1 MKIGAFGE
9 VMLRLTP
16 PNYLLLEQGHTIR
29 MEYTGTGVNILGNLA
44 HFGLSTWMLT
54 NVPDNRL
61 GDAAKA
67 NLRQLGM
74 NTDFVGK
81 YHNHM
86 GIYFAEVGYGARP
99 TYVTYQNRHSSS
111 FGVSKPENYPFE
123 ELGISYDDL
132 TFFHELGADGIRLD
146 LGFDGNKEAMLT
158 YNSFGL
164 AIELNM
170 SNDVAYL
177 DNILTFQANRPYL
190 YGCHNF
196 YPQEGT
202 ALPYD
207 FFEACSKRFKNQGIR
222 TAAFITAQAGDI
234 GPWDINDGLPTLEM
248 HRHLPVEVAAK
259 HLFATNLIDDV
270 IIGNAYASEEELA
283 VLSKVNRYQTEFAIE
298 FVADVNPVEK
308 EIVLNAQHYRRGD
321 ITHQV
326 IRSTEVRKVYK
337 NEANLAHDHEAEFE
351 IGDVVIGNDNFGK
364 YKNELQ
370 VVLEPHS
377 DSRKNKVG
385 RIVEAEHLLLPFVQ
399 PWSKF
404 KFTEK

>member
-1 MKIGAFGE
+1 MK
-9 VMLRLTP
+9 
-16 PNYLLLEQGHTIR
+16 
-29 MEYTGTGVNILGNLA
+29 
-44 HFGLSTWMLT
+44 
-54 NVPDNRL
+54 
-61 GDAAKA
+61 
-67 NLRQLGM
+67 RQLGVSVYPDHSEIQEDK
-74 NTDFVGK
+74 NYLKLAGK
-81 YHNHM
+81 YGFSRIFM
-86 GIYFAEVGYGARP
+86 SMLEVTEGKEAVAQKFKELILFAKDLGFETILDVAP
-99 TYVTYQNRHSSS
+99 NI
-111 FGVSKPENYPFE
+111 FE

-177 DNILTFQANRPYL
+177 DNILTYQANRPYL

-222 TAAFITAQAGDI
+222 TAAFITSQAGDI

-337 NEANLAHDHEAEFE
+337 NEANSTHDHEGEFE

-377 DSRKNKVG
+377 DARKNKVG
-385 RIVEAEHLLLPFVQ
+385 RIVETEHLLLPFVH